1 MRFSV
6 AAGHYQGVPAFLIT
20 FTCYGSHLPGQE
32 GCIDRRH
39 NVPGSRRPEPN
50 EALREFWSV
59 ADPFELGAAERPIVL
74 SAIREVCRF
83 RGWSLLAAHI
93 RASHVHVV
101 VSANCEPEHI
111 MNSFKAYAS
120 RALNK
125 TGETRRRWT
134 RHGSTKYLNS
144 PETISAAVRYVLEG
158 QGAPME
164 LYACDLAS
172 RHA

>member
-1 MRFSV
+1 
-6 AAGHYQGVPAFLIT
+6 
-20 FTCYGSHLPGQE
+20 
-32 GCIDRRH
+32 
-39 NVPGSRRPEPN
+39 
-50 EALREFWSV
+50 
-59 ADPFELGAAERPIVL
+59 
-74 SAIREVCRF
+74 
-83 RGWSLLAAHI
+83 
-93 RASHVHVV
+93 
-101 VSANCEPEHI
+101 